1 MKNGFA
7 SMSPA
12 DFGTSLQII
21 LAAGLNALSMSEDDE
36 ASAFDCLP
44 YDPDGLTEGQ
54 EAALDLVRQEDPDTL
69 LRMLRMYDELMSG
82 VTDAHDKSQANKVMS
97 VLCRCCG
104 DCDDCAELDED
115 EPGIGGSGFGFAESV
130 EENRRFFVNGSVKEV
145 CIVGAIEDP
154 QVSVHLQDTDGN
166 DLFARFE
173 LTETCYEPDEGGED
187 VIRKLL

>member
-44 YDPDGLTEGQ
+44 YDPDDLTEGQ
-54 EAALDLVRQEDPDTL
+54 EAALELVRQEDPDTL
-69 LRMLRMYDELMSG
+69 LRMFRMYDELMSG
-82 VTDAHDKSQANKVMS
+82 VTGAHDKSQVNKVMR
-97 VLCRCCG
+97 VFCGCCG
-104 DCDDCAELDED
+104 CKDCAGPDED

-145 CIVGAIEDP
+145 CIVGTIEDP
-154 QVSVHLQDTDGN
+154 QVLMHLQDADGD

-173 LTETCYEPDEGGED
+173 LTEIGYEPVEDGEA